1 MDISTRQ
8 TRSYSHLETT
18 MDMDTLKTTLT
29 TIIDTPH
36 TVITVMVLPLVR
48 DTIFT
53 LQTMRTIITTL
64 TLVVTRTPV
73 PIATILSGQETTI
86 SAQMR

>member
-1 MDISTRQ
+1 
-8 TRSYSHLETT
+8 

-29 TIIDTPH
+29 TTTNTPP
-36 TVITVMVLPLVR
+36 TVITIMVQPLVR

-53 LQTMRTIITTL
+53 LQTMRIPITTL
-64 TLVVTRTPV
+64 TLVVSRTPV
-73 PIATILSGQETTI
+73 PIATILSGQETTM